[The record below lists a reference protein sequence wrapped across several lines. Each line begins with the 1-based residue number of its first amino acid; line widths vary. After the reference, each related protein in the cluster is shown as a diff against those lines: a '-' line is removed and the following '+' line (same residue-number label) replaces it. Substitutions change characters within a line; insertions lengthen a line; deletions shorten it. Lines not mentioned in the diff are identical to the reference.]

1 MRKTRKESIYN
12 AIIAFTLA
20 MLAVSLIASAIN
32 NIYTQRKVLNIL
44 EKQEMR
50 RTDYSEAKFVLGV
63 IDDVF
68 QNKYN

>member
-1 MRKTRKESIYN
+1 
-12 AIIAFTLA
+12 